1 MFTRVSLATIALD
14 PRDGTA
20 VAVLEHAATGAVF
33 PLWLS
38 DDEARAI
45 AGHASSTRESP
56 TGEHLLLGVIR
67 GLGASV
73 REARIVA
80 VVEGIVRADLVLVHG
95 DEERVFAARPSDAI
109 AVALRAGAPIVVDDA
124 LLDVVGARVRD
135 AIDLVAPATT
145 AAAEIALQSTAER
158 WNQLISHLSSTR
170 PVRGASDV

>member
-1 MFTRVSLATIALD
+1 MFLRVSLATLALD

-20 VAVLEHAATGAVF
+20 VAVLEHRETGAVF
-33 PLWLS
+33 PLWVS

-45 AGHASSTRESP
+45 AAHSTTTQENP
-56 TGEHLLLGVIR
+56 TAEDLLLGVIR
-67 GLGASV
+67 GLGATV
-73 REARIVA
+73 REARVVA
-80 VVEGIVRADLVLVHG
+80 VVDGVVRADLVLLHG

-109 AVALRAGAPIVVDDA
+109 AIALRVGAPVVVDQA

-135 AIDLVAPATT
+135 AVDLVAPAAT
-145 AAAEIALQSTAER
+145 AAAELAVQSTAER